1 MQPEDFFYDLPESRI
16 AQYPLN
22 DRAAARFL
30 VWKQGKISH
39 HRFRDL
45 PDISGGNIQ
54 LVFNDTRVIPARL
67 FFQRATGATIEVFL
81 LEPVEP
87 SPLVQ
92 LAMQA
97 KGCAV
102 WKTLIGNLKKWK
114 DEETLILDLPEGG
127 QLTARL
133 KDRENRLVSFE
144 WNPSEWSWYQVL
156 EQSGKIPIPPYLNRE
171 SEESDAQT
179 YQTVYA
185 RQDGAVAAPTAGL
198 HFTPEVLEAL
208 RLRNAGIQYL
218 TLHVSAGTFLP
229 MGEGDIRNHV
239 MHQEQMIFSRSTL
252 EALARDNR
260 HRVAVGTTSIRSLE
274 SVYWYGVMLMENP
287 EAPFFIPK
295 LYPYQEWNRPLPNR
309 EEALEAVL
317 QKMTRENI
325 GELGGITE
333 IFILPGYQPRNTDSL
348 ITNFHQPGSTLIVL
362 IEALVGKAWRDIYR
376 EAMEQDYRFLSY
388 GDSSWLIW

>member
-1 MQPEDFFYDLPESRI
+1 MQPEDFFYDLPEHRI
-16 AQYPLN
+16 AQYPLQ
-22 DRAAARFL
+22 DRASSRFL

-39 HRFRDL
+39 HQFRDL
-45 PDISGGNIQ
+45 PQISDGNIQ
-54 LVFNDTRVIPARL
+54 LVFNDTRVIPARI

-97 KGCAV
+97 KGFAV

-114 DEETLILDLPEGG
+114 DGEILLLDLPGGG
-127 QLTARL
+127 QLKARL
-133 KDRENRLVSFE
+133 LDRENRLVSFE

-171 SEESDAQT
+171 SEESDAQS

-208 RLRNAGIQYL
+208 RVRNTGIEYL
-218 TLHVSAGTFLP
+218 TLHVSAGTFMP
-229 MGEGDIRNHV
+229 MTQGDIRNHV
-239 MHQEQMIFSRSTL
+239 MHQEQMVFNRTTL
-252 EALARDNR
+252 EALANDRR
-260 HRVAVGTTSIRSLE
+260 HRVAVGTTSLRSLE
-274 SVYWYGVMLMENP
+274 SLYWYGVLLTDDP
-287 EAPFFIPK
+287 DSPFFIPK
-295 LYPYQEWNRPLPNR
+295 LLPYQEWSRPLPNR
-309 EEALEAVL
+309 RDSLLAVL
-317 QKMTRENI
+317 EKMDRENME
-325 GELGGITE
+325 ELGGITE
-333 IFILPGYQPRNTDSL
+333 IFILPGYKPRNTDSL

-376 EAMEQDYRFLSY
+376 DALEQEYRFLSY

>member
-1 MQPEDFFYDLPESRI
+1 MQPEDFIYDLPEHRI
-16 AQYPLN
+16 AQYPLA
-22 DRAAARFL
+22 DRASSRFL

-39 HRFRDL
+39 HQFRDL
-45 PDISGGNIQ
+45 PQISDGNIQ

-97 KGCAV
+97 KGFAV

-114 DEETLILDLPEGG
+114 DGEILLLELPGGG

-133 KDRENRLVSFE
+133 TDRENRLVSFE
-144 WNPSEWSWYQVL
+144 WNPPHWSWYQVL

-185 RQDGAVAAPTAGL
+185 SQDGAVAAPTAGL
-198 HFTPEVLEAL
+198 HFTPEVLDAL
-208 RLRNAGIQYL
+208 RVRNTGIEYL
-218 TLHVSAGTFLP
+218 TLHVSAGTFMP
-229 MGEGDIRNHV
+229 MSQGDIRNHV
-239 MHQEQMIFSRSTL
+239 MHQEQMVFNRSTL
-252 EALARDNR
+252 ENLVSDRR
-260 HRVAVGTTSIRSLE
+260 HRVAVGTTSLRSLE
-274 SVYWYGVMLMENP
+274 SLYWYGVLLTENP
-287 EAPFFIPK
+287 DAPFFISK
-295 LYPYQEWNRPLPNR
+295 LLPYQEWSRPLPNR
-309 EEALEAVL
+309 RESLLAVL
-317 QKMTRENI
+317 EKMEREKI
-325 GELGGITE
+325 EELGGITE

-362 IEALVGKAWRDIYR
+362 IEALVGKAWRDFYR